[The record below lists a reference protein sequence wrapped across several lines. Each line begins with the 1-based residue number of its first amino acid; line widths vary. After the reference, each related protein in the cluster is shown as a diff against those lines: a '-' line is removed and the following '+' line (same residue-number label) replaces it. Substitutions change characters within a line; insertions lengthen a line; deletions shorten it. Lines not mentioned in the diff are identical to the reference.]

1 MDMNSF
7 GESIVK
13 HLARIANSL
22 EVIEGAA
29 RGGAGAP
36 AGKSTAS
43 DAKVDKGTTKPET
56 KKAETKKEE
65 TAKPKHSRDEVN
77 AALVKL
83 KDDCGG
89 DVAKAIIKDVGGV
102 NKMADIPDDKLD
114 AVFKAAEEKHAEMVS
129 DAEVDDDI

>member
-1 MDMNSF
+1 MDLNSF

-29 RGGAGAP
+29 RGAGAP
-36 AGKSTAS
+36 AGKPAAS

-56 KKAETKKEE
+56 KKADTKKEE

-114 AVFKAAEEKHAEMVS
+114 AVFKAAEDKHAEMVN
-129 DAEVDDDI
+129 DAGDDDI

>member
-1 MDMNSF
+1 MDLNTL

-22 EVIEGAA
+22 EVIEAA
-29 RGGAGAP
+29 TRGGAGAP
-36 AGKSTAS
+36 TGKPAAEKPAAA
-43 DAKVDKGTTKPET
+43 DKKVEKP
-56 KKAETKKEE
+56 KPETKKEE

-114 AVFKAAEEKHAEMVS
+114 AVFKAAEEKHAEMVN
-129 DAEVDDDI
+129 DAGDDDI

>member
-1 MDMNSF
+1 MDLNSF

-29 RGGAGAP
+29 RGAAGAP
-36 AGKSTAS
+36 AGKPAAS
-43 DAKVDKGTTKPET
+43 ETKVDKGATKPET
-56 KKAETKKEE
+56 KKPETKKDEA
-65 TAKPKHSRDEVN
+65 AKPKHSRDEVN

-102 NKMADIPDDKLD
+102 NKMADIPESKFDE
-114 AVFKAAEEKHAEMVS
+114 VFAAAEAKHAEMVNE
-129 DAEVDDDI
+129 AEVDDDI

>member
-1 MDMNSF
+1 MDLNSF

-22 EVIEGAA
+22 EVIEAA
-29 RGGAGAP
+29 TRGGAGTPTGKP
-36 AGKSTAS
+36 AAGET
-43 DAKVDKGTTKPET
+43 KVDKGAAKKPD
-56 KKAETKKEE
+56 AKKEE

-114 AVFKAAEEKHAEMVS
+114 AVFKAAEDKHAEMVN
-129 DAEVDDDI
+129 DAGDDDI

>member
-1 MDMNSF
+1 MDLNSF

-22 EVIEGAA
+22 EVIEAA
-29 RGGAGAP
+29 TRGGAGTPTGKP
-36 AGKSTAS
+36 AAGET
-43 DAKVDKGTTKPET
+43 KVDKGAKKPD
-56 KKAETKKEE
+56 AKKEE

-114 AVFKAAEEKHAEMVS
+114 AVFKAAEEKHAEMVN
-129 DAEVDDDI
+129 DAGDDDI

>member
-1 MDMNSF
+1 MDLNSF

-29 RGGAGAP
+29 RGAGAP
-36 AGKSTAS
+36 AGKPAAS

-56 KKAETKKEE
+56 KKPDAKKEE

-114 AVFKAAEEKHAEMVS
+114 AVFKAAEDKHAEMVN
-129 DAEVDDDI
+129 DGGDDDI

>member
-1 MDMNSF
+1 MDLNSF

-22 EVIEGAA
+22 EVIEAA
-29 RGGAGAP
+29 TRGGSGTPTGKPAAGE
-36 AGKSTAS
+36 T
-43 DAKVDKGTTKPET
+43 KVDKGATKPDT
-56 KKAETKKEE
+56 KKPETKKEE

-114 AVFKAAEEKHAEMVS
+114 AVFKAAEDKHAEMVN
-129 DAEVDDDI
+129 DAGDDDI

>member
-1 MDMNSF
+1 MDLNSF

-22 EVIEGAA
+22 EVLEGAA
-29 RGGAGAP
+29 RGAASTP
-36 AGKSTAS
+36 ATKPAAS
-43 DAKVDKGTTKPET
+43 ETKVDKGTTKPEA
-56 KKAETKKEE
+56 KKPDAKKEE

-114 AVFKAAEEKHAEMVS
+114 AVFKAAEDKHAEMVN
-129 DAEVDDDI
+129 DGGDDDI

>member
-1 MDMNSF
+1 MDLNSF
-7 GESIVK
+7 GEGVIK

-36 AGKSTAS
+36 AGKPAAS
-43 DAKVDKGTTKPET
+43 DTKVDKGTTKPEN

-65 TAKPKHSRDEVN
+65 AAKPKHTRDEVN

-114 AVFKAAEEKHAEMVS
+114 AVFKAAEDKHAEMVN
-129 DAEVDDDI
+129 DGGDDDI

>member
-1 MDMNSF
+1 MDLNSF

-29 RGGAGAP
+29 RGAGAP
-36 AGKSTAS
+36 AGKPAAS

-114 AVFKAAEEKHAEMVS
+114 AVFKAAEEKHAEMVN
-129 DAEVDDDI
+129 DAGDDDI

>member
-1 MDMNSF
+1 MDLNSF

-29 RGGAGAP
+29 RGAGAP
-36 AGKSTAS
+36 AGKPAAS
-43 DAKVDKGTTKPET
+43 EAKVDKGTTKPET

-114 AVFKAAEEKHAEMVS
+114 AVFKAAEDKHAEMVN
-129 DAEVDDDI
+129 DAGDDDI